1 MMATARPAPRPRRIL
16 AWGGHDFSREGPDR
30 AVRDFM
36 ISLAGRA
43 SGRTPRVC
51 LLPTAGG
58 DPAEQI
64 ARLPAHVAALELGRI
79 EGRLQAAKEAKARPS
94 PVTQAP
100 PPTPKVDAVEPDVTK
115 TPDDMG
121 VDEWL
126 KWRNKQ
132 IAKNEAPWAR

>member
-1 MMATARPAPRPRRIL
+1 MQDPTLPITSAMRDVIL
-16 AWGGHDFSREGPDR
+16 DSETGPELAYWLAENRDR
-30 AVRDFM
+30 
-36 ISLAGRA
+36 
-43 SGRTPRVC
+43 
-51 LLPTAGG
+51 
-58 DPAEQI
+58 AEQI
-64 ARLPAHVAALELGRI
+64 ARLPAHLAALELGRI

-94 PVTQAP
+94 HVTQAP

-132 IAKNEAPWAR
+132 IAKNEAPWARK